1 MKLDVSYKNYKLSS
15 TITVPISI
23 RDIILNV
30 KQSLKI
36 SDINVNVIDE
46 IEFNQSKLSQSF
58 NNFAAFNN
66 NHFQQGHV
74 SRKNTTSTLSQVS
87 NQNLLFIQ
95 PQFFFNQMNPRSF
108 SANQLP
114 NQNLYFNTNNQYDY
128 KFNSFNALH
137 NTNSIPFNPN
147 AISLNSFLF

>member
-46 IEFNQSKLSQSF
+46 
-58 NNFAAFNN
+58 
-66 NHFQQGHV
+66 
-74 SRKNTTSTLSQVS
+74 S
-87 NQNLLFIQ
+87 NEII
-95 PQFFFNQMNPRSF
+95 PESEII
-108 SANQLP
+108 LP
-114 NQNLYFNTNNQYDY
+114 E
-128 KFNSFNALH
+128 K
-137 NTNSIPFNPN
+137 
-147 AISLNSFLF
+147 

>member
-1 MKLDVSYKNYKLSS
+1 MKF
-15 TITVPISI
+15 
-23 RDIILNV
+23 
-30 KQSLKI
+30 QSFSNQLRPTSKI
-36 SDINVNVIDE
+36 SDYLPSNVIDE

-58 NNFAAFNN
+58 NNFAVFNN

-128 KFNSFNALH
+128 KFNSFNALIIPLK
-137 NTNSIPFNPN
+137 NTSDNC
-147 AISLNSFLF
+147 AAATRISGK